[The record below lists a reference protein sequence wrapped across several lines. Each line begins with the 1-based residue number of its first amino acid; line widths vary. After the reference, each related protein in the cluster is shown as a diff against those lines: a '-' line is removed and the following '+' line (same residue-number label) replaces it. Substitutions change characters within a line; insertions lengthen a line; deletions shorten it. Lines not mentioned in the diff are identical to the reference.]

1 MDFKLKLVTVAI
13 GCSLMS
19 GAALAG
25 TSAADI
31 ERLGKDLTPT
41 GAIRAGNADN
51 SIPEWKGGLTTPP
64 AGWKPEQGYID
75 PFANE
80 KPLFTITGANAD
92 QYKDKLSPGLT
103 ALLKKYPN
111 FTMPVYPTHRTVA
124 LPKAATDLIRAEAPK
139 IEMKDGHIIGRV
151 NSNVPFPVPKTGEE
165 AIQNHILRY
174 TGGGYDRT
182 YVWFP
187 VRSNGDTYK
196 VTFVDRVVTA
206 ANFDPPQ
213 EGNMGF
219 AYFGRFTS
227 PATLD
232 GTIYL
237 VHEPIDQLKDA
248 RSAWI
253 YNSGLRRVR
262 RAPDLAFDN
271 IADGTEGMRTTD
283 QYLAYNGSIER
294 YDWKLVGKKE
304 MYVPYNTY
312 KIGDKKLK
320 YTDIIDKNTIKSDLM
335 RYELHRVWVVEAT
348 LKAGQKHIYG
358 KRTFYLDEDSWNVL
372 EEDSYDTRG
381 QLWRI
386 GIHGLRQNYDA
397 LVPWHSVQAW
407 HDLTNG
413 NYLVTH
419 LDNEI
424 SQPIVFG
431 KKAKWSDFQP
441 DALRRAGGTR

>member
-1 MDFKLKLVTVAI
+1 MNFQMKLLTVAV

-64 AGWKPEQGYID
+64 AGWKPEQGYVD

-92 QYKDKLSPGLT
+92 QYKDKLGPGLM

-111 FTMPVYPTHRTVA
+111 FTMPVYPTHRTAA
-124 LPKAATDLIRAEAPK
+124 LPKAATDQIRAEAPK
-139 IEMKDGHIIGRV
+139 IEMTDGHIIGRV
-151 NSNVPFPVPKTGEE
+151 FSNVPFPVPKTGEE

-174 TGGGYDRT
+174 MGGGYNRT

-187 VRSNGDTYK
+187 VRANGDTYK

-206 ANFDPPQ
+206 ANFEPPQ

-219 AYFGRFTS
+219 GYFGRFTS

-237 VHEPIDQLKDA
+237 VHEPIDQVKEP
-248 RSAWI
+248 RF
-253 YNSGLRRVR
+253 GV
-262 RAPDLAFDN
+262 DL
-271 IADGTEGMRTTD
+271 
-283 QYLAYNGSIER
+283 
-294 YDWKLVGKKE
+294 
-304 MYVPYNTY
+304 
-312 KIGDKKLK
+312 
-320 YTDIIDKNTIKSDLM
+320 
-335 RYELHRVWVVEAT
+335 
-348 LKAGQKHIYG
+348 
-358 KRTFYLDEDSWNVL
+358 
-372 EEDSYDTRG
+372 
-381 QLWRI
+381 
-386 GIHGLRQNYDA
+386 
-397 LVPWHSVQAW
+397 
-407 HDLTNG
+407 
-413 NYLVTH
+413 
-419 LDNEI
+419 
-424 SQPIVFG
+424 
-431 KKAKWSDFQP
+431 
-441 DALRRAGGTR
+441 